1 MGSSANISSRT
12 SPPFFSTMRMRSIFY
27 TLLLVSPA
35 CLALE
40 LQHATPQQSSVGRQF
55 SDDEIVNY
63 FGWGFIAGLMDYF
76 IRQQFSATTTTTATA
91 VKAIVETEGDVVD
104 TEAEEEDAVIEVAD
118 AMVEQVKKV
127 RNKKKQKK
135 NKKNRNKNGIKKKE
149 TQKMMEIENQ
159 MEEDD
164 LDDATVNV

>member
-1 MGSSANISSRT
+1 
-12 SPPFFSTMRMRSIFY
+12 MRSIFY

-76 IRQQFSATTTTTATA
+76 IRQQFSTTTTTATA
-91 VKAIVETEGDVVD
+91 VKAIVETEGDVAE

-135 NKKNRNKNGIKKKE
+135 NKKNRNKNGMKKKE

-164 LDDATVNV
+164 L